1 MVEGAP
7 LLREYISKG
16 YRGFESLRL
25 RQLALGR
32 AGDIDPGPRAA
43 VIWPLLLNNRT
54 DEAGAKKD
62 AGAQIALNRGRT
74 MYAVV
79 KTGGKQ
85 YRVSENDT
93 LKVERLAGEAGD
105 IVTLADVLMLG
116 DGKKVTLG
124 EPVVTGAAVA
134 AEIVEQARDKK
145 IIVFK
150 KRRRQGYRRK
160 HGHRQQ
166 YTLLKVTEILT
177 DGAKP
182 SKKAAT
188 KKPAKK
194 AAPKKEA
201 DAKAEAPKKA
211 KPEAAGADDLKKLS
225 GVGPVLEK
233 KLLEA
238 GVTSFAQIA
247 AWSPAEIEEFDEKLS
262 FKGRIERE
270 GWVEQAKKLAK
281 GEEE

>member
-1 MVEGAP
+1 
-7 LLREYISKG
+7 
-16 YRGFESLRL
+16 
-25 RQLALGR
+25 
-32 AGDIDPGPRAA
+32 
-43 VIWPLLLNNRT
+43 
-54 DEAGAKKD
+54 
-62 AGAQIALNRGRT
+62 

-116 DGKKVTLG
+116 DGKTVTVG
-124 EPVVTGAAVA
+124 EPVIDGAAVA

-150 KRRRQGYRRK
+150 KRRRQNYRRK
-160 HGHRQQ
+160 HGHRQHF
-166 YTLLKVTEILT
+166 TLLRVTEILT

-182 SKKAAT
+182 SKKAAA

-194 AAPKKEA
+194 AAPKPEAKAAAPKA
-201 DAKAEAPKKA
+201 DAPK
-211 KPEAAGADDLKKLS
+211 AAGADDLKKLS
-225 GVGPVLEK
+225 GVGPVLET
-233 KLLEA
+233 KLNEA

-247 AWSPAEIEEFDEKLS
+247 AWGPAEIEEFDEKLS

-270 GWVEQAKKLAK
+270 GWVEQAKKLAN

>member
-1 MVEGAP
+1 
-7 LLREYISKG
+7 
-16 YRGFESLRL
+16 
-25 RQLALGR
+25 
-32 AGDIDPGPRAA
+32 
-43 VIWPLLLNNRT
+43 
-54 DEAGAKKD
+54 
-62 AGAQIALNRGRT
+62 

-93 LKVERLAGEAGD
+93 VKVGRLAGEAGD
-105 IVTLADVLMLG
+105 IVTLGDVLMLG
-116 DGKKVTLG
+116 DGKAVTVG
-124 EPVVTGAAVA
+124 EPHVAGAAVA

-150 KRRRQGYRRK
+150 KRRRQNYRRK
-160 HGHRQQ
+160 KGHRQH

-182 SKKAAT
+182 SKKAAA

-194 AAPKKEA
+194 ATAKPKEE
-201 DAKAEAPKKA
+201 AKAAAPKKA
-211 KPEAAGADDLKKLS
+211 KAAAGADDLKKLS

-233 KLLEA
+233 KLVAA
-238 GVTSFAQIA
+238 GITSFAQIA
-247 AWSPAEIEEFDEKLS
+247 AWTDKDVAEFDEKLD

-270 GWVEQAKKLAK
+270 GWVEQAKKLAA